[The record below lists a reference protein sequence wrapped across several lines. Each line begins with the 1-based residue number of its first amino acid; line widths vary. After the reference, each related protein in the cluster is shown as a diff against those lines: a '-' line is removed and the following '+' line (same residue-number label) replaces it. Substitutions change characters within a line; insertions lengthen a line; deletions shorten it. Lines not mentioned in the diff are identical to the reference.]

1 MKRVYLDNAATSFPK
16 PPCVIQAV
24 THAMETLGGNPGRS
38 SHALAREVSDAV
50 FETREAVADLFGGE
64 AERVVFTLSATQAL
78 NIAIRGL
85 VPKNSHVLIS
95 DIEHNAVL
103 RPIAALKES
112 GTDYSIYQSRARWHG
127 DIEPILASLEKNL
140 RPNTSAIV
148 ACHRLNILPIELP
161 LEAIGA
167 FAKAHNLHFIVDASQ
182 SAGVCEINMKK
193 AGISALCAPFHKGL
207 FGIRGGGFVLFGKS
221 VEASSIPPLIT
232 GGSGSDSQSLV
243 MPSELPERLEAGTL
257 PVEAILSLKAGIAYI
272 REVGIGSIRQKEETL
287 AAYMRNRMLSL
298 PSLRLYMANR
308 QGGSTALFNLVGYS
322 PSEVAKRLDEQGI
335 ALREGLHCAP
345 LAHRLSGT
353 LSRGAVRASV
363 GYFNTRDDVDHLI
376 DALKRIPRR

>member
-16 PPCVIQAV
+16 PPSVIQSV

-38 SHALAREVSDAV
+38 SHALARAVSDAV
-50 FETREAVADLFGGE
+50 FDTREAVATLFGGD

-78 NIAIRGL
+78 NIAVKGL
-85 VPKNSHVLIS
+85 IPKNSHVLIS

-103 RPIAALKES
+103 RPIAALKEN
-112 GTDYSIYQSRARWHG
+112 GTDYSIYQSCGRFQG
-127 DIEPILASLEKNL
+127 DIAPILASLEKNL

-148 ACHRLNILPIELP
+148 ACHRSNILPIELP

-167 FAKAHNLHFIVDASQ
+167 FAKAHGLHFIVDASQ
-182 SAGVCEINMKK
+182 SAGVCEIDLEK

-221 VEASSIPPLIT
+221 INASGIPPLVT
-232 GGSGSDSQSLV
+232 GGSGSDSQSLT
-243 MPSELPERLEAGTL
+243 MPNELPDRLEAGTL
-257 PVEAILSLKAGIAYI
+257 PVEAILSLKAGIDFI
-272 REVGIGSIRQKEETL
+272 HEVGIQNIRQKEETL
-287 AAYMRNRMLSL
+287 TAYMRRRMLSL
-298 PSLRLYMANR
+298 PSLRLYMANST
-308 QGGSTALFNLVGYS
+308 GGSAALFNLDGYS
-322 PSEVAKRLDEQGI
+322 PSEVATILDQNGI

-353 LSRGAVRASV
+353 LSRGALRASV
-363 GYFNTRDDVDHLI
+363 GYFNTRDDVDYLI
-376 DALKRIPRR
+376 DTLKRIP

>member
-16 PPCVIQAV
+16 PPSVIRAV

-38 SHALAREVSDAV
+38 SHALARAVSDAV
-50 FETREAVADLFGGE
+50 FDTREAVADFFGGD

-78 NIAIRGL
+78 NIAIKGL
-85 VPKNSHVLIS
+85 IPQNSHVLIS

-103 RPIAALKES
+103 RPIAAHAS
-112 GTDYSIYQSRARWHG
+112 YSIYQSTSRST
-127 DIEPILASLEKNL
+127 PLLTSLKQNL
-140 RPNTSAIV
+140 RPNTSAII
-148 ACHRLNILPIELP
+148 ACHRSNILPIELP

-167 FAKAHNLHFIVDASQ
+167 FAKAHRLHFIVDASQ
-182 SAGVCEINMKK
+182 SAGVCEIDLEK

-221 VEASSIPPLIT
+221 VEASSIPPLVT
-232 GGSGSDSQSLV
+232 GGSGSDSQSLF
-243 MPSELPERLEAGTL
+243 MPNELPDRLEAGTL
-257 PVEAILSLKAGIAYI
+257 PVEAILSLKAGIDFI
-272 REVGIGSIRQKEETL
+272 RDVGIKNIRQKEETL
-287 AAYMRNRMLSL
+287 TAYMRNRMLSL

-308 QGGSTALFNLVGYS
+308 QGGSTALFNLGGYS
-322 PSEVAKRLDEQGI
+322 PSEVATILDQNGI

-353 LSRGAVRASV
+353 LSRGALRASV
-363 GYFNTRDDVDHLI
+363 GYFNTRDDIDYLI
-376 DALKRIPRR
+376 DTLKRIPRR